1 MDPIQI
7 RLNQVLFQE
16 RLEAAAQNRQPV
28 APANGFG
35 LVACL
40 RSVLS
45 AGVRQAAVPAAP
57 RKAHS

>member
-16 RLEAAAQNRQPV
+16 RLDAAAQNRQP
-28 APANGFG
+28 ATRSGGLG

-45 AGVRQAAVPAAP
+45 ASVRQPAVPATP

>member
-16 RLEAAAQNRQPV
+16 RLEAAAQNRQPL
-28 APANGFG
+28 PQSGGFS

-45 AGVRQAAVPAAP
+45 TGVRPAAVPAAP

>member
-16 RLEAAAQNRQPV
+16 RLDAAAQNRQPM
-28 APANGFG
+28 AQSKGFG

-45 AGVRQAAVPAAP
+45 AGVRQAAVPPTP

>member
-1 MDPIQI
+1 MDPNQI

-16 RLEAAAQNRQPV
+16 RLEAAAQNRQ
-28 APANGFG
+28 APAQSDGFS

-45 AGVRQAAVPAAP
+45 AGVRTAAVPPAP